1 MAKWGIIN
9 LMNPVQYFK
18 ETLAELKQVQWPS
31 RQKTAQLSA
40 IVVAVS
46 ILMAAYVGALDFG
59 FANLLTYLIK

>member
-1 MAKWGIIN
+1 
-9 LMNPVQYFK
+9 MNPVQYFK

-59 FANLLTYLIK
+59 FANLLKYLIK

>member
-1 MAKWGIIN
+1 
-9 LMNPVQYFK
+9 MNPVQYFK

-59 FANLLTYLIK
+59 FANLLTFLLK